1 MELGGS
7 MPTYETLCILH
18 PELPDVQVKEMTA
31 WMTKILEGG
40 QGAMLLVDE
49 WGMREL
55 AYHIKKQGR
64 GHYVRLEYN
73 ASPAALKE
81 LERNLRLN
89 EKVLR
94 FLSVV
99 CSPTVKA
106 APPAPAV
113 TPTAPSETN
122 TEG

>member
-1 MELGGS
+1 

-18 PELPDVQVKEMTA
+18 PELPDAQVKEMTA

-40 QGAMLLVDE
+40 QGAILRVDE

-64 GHYVRLEYN
+64 GHYVRLEYD
-73 ASPAALKE
+73 ASPTALKE

-89 EKVLR
+89 ENVLR

-99 CSPTVKA
+99 C
-106 APPAPAV
+106 APPKATAPASAV
-113 TPTAPSETN
+113 TPSAPSETSA
-122 TEG
+122 EG

>member
-1 MELGGS
+1 

-18 PELPDVQVKEMTA
+18 PELPEAQVKEMTA

-40 QGAMLLVDE
+40 QGTMLRVDE

-55 AYHIKKQGR
+55 AYYIKKQGR
-64 GHYVRLEYN
+64 GHYIRLEYN
-73 ASPAALKE
+73 ALPAALKE

-89 EKVLR
+89 ENVLR

-99 CSPTVKA
+99 CSPTAKA
-106 APPAPAV
+106 TPPAPAV
-113 TPTAPSETN
+113 APAVPPETN
-122 TEG
+122 AEG